1 MQFNS
6 TKVFNLIFFGAIPVV
21 AVVLIFEFLITSN
34 SSNFDSNV
42 NNITI
47 QPEIISAKR
56 YQLNKENQ
64 SISPVSMDFIDDRL
78 YIFEKTA
85 ATKFELKRSESGAIE
100 FAADLT
106 VKPENKFIFERDNSF
121 FAIQSIV
128 FENQLAQETGI
139 EIINLKNNQIVYS
152 INNPVNLETG
162 ETYRSINNPIL
173 TNNKEHIALIFESP
187 NNSKDDKII
196 KIWNLVEGKTVR
208 DIKVNNYKN
217 IHFTPDNNFLALN
230 YDDKKPIYFYNL
242 NSIKDD
248 FNVDLET
255 FVEDF
260 SFIPNSN
267 KLVALSFFD
276 PILDFKIFET
286 VTEKPIEALRFF
298 DYKDNQLIHK
308 KFLFKSEILK
318 IFPLINPGILA
329 LISEDGRLQFIN
341 LNNYEI
347 IKDYNLG
354 IELKNI
360 STNNIQLS
368 SDKQNFIFLDKSNYI
383 QIISFKERQ
392 QNVCNRF
399 SFSLDGLKCLFK
411 IRN

>member
-78 YIFEKTA
+78 YIFEKTE

-100 FAADLT
+100 FAVDLT
-106 VKPENKFIFERDNSF
+106 SKPENKFIFERDNSF

-152 INNPVNLETG
+152 INNPVNLDTG

-368 SDKQNFIFLDKSNYI
+368 SDKQNFIFLDKSDYI

>member
-100 FAADLT
+100 FAVDLT
-106 VKPENKFIFERDNSF
+106 SKPENKFIFERDNSF

-139 EIINLKNNQIVYS
+139 EIINLENNQIVSS
-152 INNPVNLETG
+152 INNPVNLDTG
-162 ETYRSINNPIL
+162 ENYRSINNPIL

-242 NSIKDD
+242 SSIKDD

-329 LISEDGRLQFIN
+329 LISEDGRLQFVN

>member
-106 VKPENKFIFERDNSF
+106 AKPENKFIFERDNSF

-242 NSIKDD
+242 SSIKDD